1 MVFMV
6 KSQRIAVYPG
16 SFDPLTNGH
25 VDIIRRG
32 ARLFDRIVVAIL
44 VNEQKTPMFT
54 TDERVAM
61 VREEFAGEPTVGV
74 DTFQGLLVDFAE
86 RQQAS
91 AIVRGLRAVSDFEYE
106 FQMALMNRRLSARV
120 ETVFM
125 MPAAEYSYISSR
137 LVKEVV
143 MLGGSVAGLVPPGV
157 ERRLEER
164 RPHR

>member
-1 MVFMV
+1 M
-6 KSQRIAVYPG
+6 RIAVYPG

-44 VNEQKTPMFT
+44 VNEQKTPMFST
-54 TDERVAM
+54 ADRVAM
-61 VREEFAGEPTVGV
+61 VREAFDAEPTVDV
-74 DTFQGLLVDFAE
+74 ETFDGLLVDFAE
-86 RQQAS
+86 RHQAC

-106 FQMALMNRRLSARV
+106 FQMALMNRRLNARV

-143 MLGGSVAGLVPPGV
+143 MLGGSVAGLVPPAV
-157 ERRLEER
+157 ERRLQDR
-164 RPHR
+164 RASD

>member
-1 MVFMV
+1 M
-6 KSQRIAVYPG
+6 RIAVYPG

-44 VNEQKTPMFT
+44 VNEQKTPMFST
-54 TDERVAM
+54 ADRVAM
-61 VREEFAGEPTVGV
+61 VREAFDAEPTVDV
-74 DTFQGLLVDFAE
+74 ETFDGLLVDFAE
-86 RQQAS
+86 RHQAC

-106 FQMALMNRRLSARV
+106 FQMALMNRRLNPRV

-143 MLGGSVAGLVPPGV
+143 MLGGSVAGLVPPAV
-157 ERRLEER
+157 ERRLQDR
-164 RPHR
+164 RAND

>member
-1 MVFMV
+1 M
-6 KSQRIAVYPG
+6 RIAVYPG

-44 VNEQKTPMFT
+44 VNEQKTPLFT
-54 TDERVAM
+54 TEERVAM
-61 VREEFAGEPTVGV
+61 VREAFAGDPAVQV
-74 DTFQGLLVDFAE
+74 DTFDGLLVEFVE
-86 RQQAS
+86 RQRAT

-106 FQMALMNRRLSARV
+106 FQMALMNRRLNERV

-143 MLGGSVAGLVPPGV
+143 MLGGSVAGLVPDAV
-157 ERRLEER
+157 ERRLREK
-164 RPHR
+164 RPVGP

>member
-1 MVFMV
+1 M
-6 KSQRIAVYPG
+6 RIAVYPG

-44 VNEQKTPMFT
+44 VNEQKTPMFST
-54 TDERVAM
+54 ADRVAM
-61 VREEFAGEPTVGV
+61 VREAFDAEPTVDV
-74 DTFQGLLVDFAE
+74 ETFDGLLVDFAE
-86 RQQAS
+86 RHQAC

-106 FQMALMNRRLSARV
+106 FQMALMNRRLNPRV

-125 MPAAEYSYISSR
+125 MPAADYSYISSR

-143 MLGGSVAGLVPPGV
+143 MLGGSVAGLVPPAV
-157 ERRLEER
+157 ERRLQDR
-164 RPHR
+164 RAND

>member
-1 MVFMV
+1 M
-6 KSQRIAVYPG
+6 RIAVYPG

-44 VNEQKTPMFT
+44 VNEQKTPMFST
-54 TDERVAM
+54 ADRVAM
-61 VREEFAGEPTVGV
+61 VREAFDAEPAV
-74 DTFQGLLVDFAE
+74 DVETFDGLLVDFAE
-86 RQQAS
+86 RHQAC

-106 FQMALMNRRLSARV
+106 FQMALMNRRLNPRV

-125 MPAAEYSYISSR
+125 MPAADYSYISSR

-143 MLGGSVAGLVPPGV
+143 MLGGSVAGLVPPAV
-157 ERRLEER
+157 ERRLQDR
-164 RPHR
+164 RASD